1 MAKMELQINMSVEEL
16 LQKLIMREISLSQCL
31 MLCKVKYRD
40 SLSEASYHWICN
52 ELEHYDDPLSLPD
65 YRILDCALK
74 LKYTSYYF
82 GTQIEELDTSFII
95 KQMNDIN
102 KPYASPN
109 KMLVRQS
116 IESIESSIDT
126 THENVQMVLPKELME
141 MTMKYFTYPSGCR
154 IEQLFQECRVEQIK
168 NIIPCVRNRLIN
180 ILETEVLYSSRNH
193 YALTNT
199 GERKKVFISYGW
211 DNPAHRDWVQNLAI
225 MLSEYFE
232 VIVDVKLPL
241 GGDLNVFMEQMI
253 KNADR
258 VLLILTPKYKEK
270 ADARQNGVGYE
281 SVIISSELYKDQ
293 GTTKF
298 IPIIRKGDV
307 AESFPIFLG
316 QRKGLD
322 MTDDT
327 LFDKSFAVL
336 VDDIRNV

>member
-1 MAKMELQINMSVEEL
+1 MKLQIIMSVEEL
-16 LQKLIMREISLSQCL
+16 LQKLIMREIPLSQCL
-31 MLCKVKYRD
+31 MLCKIKYRD
-40 SLSEASYHWICN
+40 TLSEASYHWICN

-65 YRILDCALK
+65 YRIIDCALK
-74 LKYTSYYF
+74 IKYTNYYL
-82 GTQIEELDTSFII
+82 GTQIEELDTSFIN

-116 IESIESSIDT
+116 IESIESSINT
-126 THENVQMVLPKELME
+126 TNENVQMFLPKELME
-141 MTMKYFTYPSGCR
+141 MTMKYYTYPSGFR
-154 IEQLFQECRVEQIK
+154 IEQMFQECRVEQIK

-180 ILETEVLYSSRNH
+180 ILETEILQSSRNH
-193 YALTNT
+193 SILKRTDA
-199 GERKKVFISYGW
+199 RKKVFISYGW
-211 DNPAHRDWVQNLAI
+211 DNPAHRDWVQNLAR
-225 MLSEYFE
+225 MLSKYFE
-232 VIVDVKLPL
+232 VIVDEKLPL

-270 ADARQNGVGYE
+270 ADTRQNGVGYE
-281 SVIISSELYKDQ
+281 SVIISSELYKNQ

-307 AESFPIFLG
+307 LKSFPIYLG
-316 QRKGLD
+316 KRKGLD